1 MAIKKSDKPEPD
13 KKTKEAGLSI
23 EMQTELL
30 NKMEAMTAKMEELEK
45 KGPSNSP
52 GGNQELIEALKTLKN
67 NNGNDDRHSYDNVDA
82 LGYLDP
88 NKIDPKDVLEG
99 KDIVRFY
106 AYKSNYVIVDDLRQG
121 RAVQTPFKNKIMFDH
136 MGTKTTGVGKHKE
149 TEHSCVYSCKSSK
162 EAEWLKG
169 HSLYNVTFY
178 ASGGAGALM
187 SVTSK
192 KASKMASLMSG
203 LKTQDRYSI
212 ISMCQQHGIE
222 MMEDA
227 NEMRIALANKLSE
240 EIDLQEAKI
249 DEEMVK
255 EMLLTKK
262 EFELND

>member
-1 MAIKKSDKPEPD
+1 MAITKSDKPEKD
-13 KKTKEAGLSI
+13 KKPKEAGLSI

-30 NKMEAMTAKMEELEK
+30 NKMEAMTAKMEELEN
-45 KGPSNSP
+45 KGPNNSP
-52 GGNQELIEALKTLKN
+52 GGNQELIDALKSLKDS
-67 NNGNDDRHSYDNVDA
+67 GDDNKYSYDKVDA
-82 LGYLDP
+82 SGYLDP
-88 NKIDPKDVLEG
+88 DRIDPKDVLEG

-149 TEHSCVYSCKSSK
+149 TEHSCVYSCKSKK
-162 EAEWLKG
+162 EAEWLKE

-187 SVTSK
+187 SISSK
-192 KASKMASLMSG
+192 KATKMASLMSG
-203 LKTQDRYSI
+203 LKAQDRYSI

-249 DEEMVK
+249 DEEKVK

>member
-1 MAIKKSDKPEPD
+1 MAITKSDKPEKD
-13 KKTKEAGLSI
+13 KKPKEAGLSI
-23 EMQTELL
+23 DMQTELL
-30 NKMEAMTAKMEELEK
+30 NKMEAMTAKLEELEN
-45 KGPSNSP
+45 KGPSNST
-52 GGNQELIEALKTLKN
+52 GGNQELIEALKSLKEN
-67 NNGNDDRHSYDNVDA
+67 NNDSKYNYDNIDA
-82 LGYLDP
+82 SGYLDP
-88 NKIDPKDVLEG
+88 DRIDPKDILEG

-149 TEHSCVYSCKSSK
+149 TEHSCVYSCKSKK
-162 EAEWLKG
+162 ESEWLRE

-178 ASGGAGALM
+178 ASGGTGALM
-187 SVTSK
+187 STSSK

-203 LKTQDRYSI
+203 LKAQDRYSI

-249 DEEMVK
+249 DEEKVK

>member
-1 MAIKKSDKPEPD
+1 MAITKSDKPEKD
-13 KKTKEAGLSI
+13 KNQKEAGLSI

-45 KGPSNSP
+45 KGPNNSP
-52 GGNQELIEALKTLKN
+52 GGNKELIEALKSLKDN
-67 NNGNDDRHSYDNVDA
+67 NDESKYNYESVDA
-82 LGYLDP
+82 SGYLDP
-88 NKIDPKDVLEG
+88 DRIDPKDILEG

-149 TEHSCVYSCKSSK
+149 TEHSCVYSCKSKK
-162 EAEWLKG
+162 EAEWLKE

-187 SVTSK
+187 SISSK
-192 KASKMASLMSG
+192 KATKMASLMSG
-203 LKTQDRYSI
+203 LKAQDRYSI

-249 DEEMVK
+249 DEEKVK

>member
-1 MAIKKSDKPEPD
+1 MAITKSDKPEKD
-13 KKTKEAGLSI
+13 KKPKEAGLSI
-23 EMQTELL
+23 DMQTELL
-30 NKMEAMTAKMEELEK
+30 NKMEAMTAKLEELEK
-45 KGPSNSP
+45 KGPSNST
-52 GGNQELIEALKTLKN
+52 GGNKELIEALKSLKDDN
-67 NNGNDDRHSYDNVDA
+67 NDSKYSYDKVDA
-82 LGYLDP
+82 SGYLDP
-88 NKIDPKDVLEG
+88 DRIDPKDILEG

-149 TEHSCVYSCKSSK
+149 TEHSCVYSCKSKK
-162 EAEWLKG
+162 ESEWLKD

-178 ASGGAGALM
+178 ASGGTGALM
-187 SVTSK
+187 STSSK

-203 LKTQDRYSI
+203 LKAQDRYSI

-249 DEEMVK
+249 DEEKVK